1 MEGEKQVK
9 KITFPKAG
17 APGSPC
23 FHPGVLGGLRTI
35 NLALSPDPTG
45 ESLPCVS
52 QIGYLLFFL
61 KPVASLCNLSVLP
74 FLFRFWGPQVRG
86 CILTVCVSLNEHREG
101 FDYIFDE

>member
-1 MEGEKQVK
+1 MEGEKEVK

-52 QIGYLLFFL
+52 QIGYLLFFFFL
-61 KPVASLCNLSVLP
+61 KPVAFFFKKPDPFVICLFCPASLDFGVL
-74 FLFRFWGPQVRG
+74 RSGA
-86 CILTVCVSLNEHREG
+86 VS
-101 FDYIFDE
+101 